1 MTYEEIM
8 RKLEKLGSEQTKQNY
23 NKQVADYIG
32 KVQVDV
38 GNTACKV
45 PLATEYIK
53 KIEVNNRVGLKR
65 KTCIC

>member
-1 MTYEEIM
+1 MQ
-8 RKLEKLGSEQTKQNY
+8 KLEKLGSEQTKQIY

-53 KIEVNNRVGLKR
+53 KIEV
-65 KTCIC
+65 TIE

>member
-1 MTYEEIM
+1 MNGFVIAVGAYVQSLTEEA
-8 RKLEKLGSEQTKQNY
+8 KN
-23 NKQVADYIG
+23 VANVIG

-45 PLATEYIK
+45 PLATDYIK
-53 KIEVNNRVGLKR
+53 KVEAKDRVGLKR